1 MNDDALLS
9 YVTEVWDRDIV
20 PTLEEYI
27 RIPNV
32 SPVFE
37 ADWASL
43 GHMQRAVDLLAG
55 WSRARDIPGL
65 TVEVHEIEG
74 RTPVIF
80 MEIPPANGGAAD
92 DTVLLYGHLDK
103 QPELFGWRD
112 GLGPWEPVIEGDHLY
127 GRGGADDGYSTFAS
141 LTAIE
146 AAQAAG
152 FAHTRCV
159 VLIEAS
165 EESGSRD
172 LPAHIEALQDRIGTP
187 SLVICLDSGCADYDH
202 LWITTSLRGLLAGQ
216 LDVAIT
222 SEGVHSGE
230 ASGVIPS
237 TFRIAR
243 QLLSRIEDED
253 TGEIRLEEL
262 HADIPEARVKELE
275 GTADVLNKPL
285 AETMPF
291 LTGAR
296 PVTDDPRQQL
306 INHTWRPM
314 LEITGAD
321 GLPPCDRA
329 GNVLR
334 ASTSLYLS
342 LRLPPTRNALEAEPV
357 LTDALTADPPYG
369 AHVAYR
375 GDKHSQG
382 WNAPAFAPWLWDSL
396 QRASEATFGTPAY
409 TFGEGGT
416 ISFMAMLGEKFP
428 QAQFAVTG
436 VLGPGSNAHGP
447 NEFLHLPTGR
457 KLTAA
462 LAHLLRDHA
471 ARPQDTA

>member
-1 MNDDALLS
+1 
-9 YVTEVWDRDIV
+9 
-20 PTLEEYI
+20 
-27 RIPNV
+27 
-32 SPVFE
+32 
-37 ADWASL
+37 
-43 GHMQRAVDLLAG
+43 
-55 WSRARDIPGL
+55 
-65 TVEVHEIEG
+65 
-74 RTPVIF
+74 
-80 MEIPPANGGAAD
+80 
-92 DTVLLYGHLDK
+92 
-103 QPELFGWRD
+103 
-112 GLGPWEPVIEGDHLY
+112 
-127 GRGGADDGYSTFAS
+127 
-141 LTAIE
+141 
-146 AAQAAG
+146 
-152 FAHTRCV
+152 
-159 VLIEAS
+159 
-165 EESGSRD
+165 
-172 LPAHIEALQDRIGTP
+172 
-187 SLVICLDSGCADYDH
+187 
-202 LWITTSLRGLLAGQ
+202 
-216 LDVAIT
+216 
-222 SEGVHSGE
+222 
-230 ASGVIPS
+230 
-237 TFRIAR
+237 
-243 QLLSRIEDED
+243 
-253 TGEIRLEEL
+253 
-262 HADIPEARVKELE
+262 
-275 GTADVLNKPL
+275 
-285 AETMPF
+285 MPF